1 MRHLRAGVGL
11 KCRLLLMGRLFVFY
25 FNFLLVCGGVYRKG
39 SGTGGGGGKTDCLDG
54 RLGIRISFLVG
65 ARDTPLEILSELG
78 KIRLHDL
85 SH

>member
-1 MRHLRAGVGL
+1 M
-11 KCRLLLMGRLFVFY
+11 
-25 FNFLLVCGGVYRKG
+25 GGVYRKG

-65 ARDTPLEILSELG
+65 ARDTPLEISSELG